1 MHPQRQ
7 TNDERERRE
16 RAALRRALVEVVA
29 HEGRRAASPASVAR
43 QAGLPLEAFGAHFA
57 SVQECLLAVYED
69 TLARLHQTVREAIEA
84 SAAKR
89 EREDWRSELDAAFGA
104 ALRFL
109 ASDPDLARVFIVE
122 APSAGDDVRE
132 RHEAALESFVACVD
146 ALRRE
151 HEAPVPPLAAELIV
165 RGTDDLVYARVARG
179 ESTRLG
185 DLLTGIRFMW
195 LVPFVGRYRATG
207 ATGHE
212 GEDPRSQDA
221 D

>member
-1 MHPQRQ
+1 MQPYSQ
-7 TNDERERRE
+7 TNDEQERRE

-29 HEGRRAASPASVAR
+29 HEGRGAASAASVAR
-43 QAGLPLEAFGAHFA
+43 QAGLPLETFGAHFA

-69 TLARLHQTVREAIEA
+69 TLAHLHQAVRQAMDAI
-84 SAAKR
+84 AAKQGA
-89 EREDWRSELDAAFGA
+89 EDWRSELDAAFGA

-122 APSAGDDVRE
+122 APSAGDEVRA
-132 RHEAALESFVACVD
+132 RHEAALESFVACLD

-151 HEAPVPPLAAELIV
+151 REAPVPPLAAELIV
-165 RGTDDLVYARVARG
+165 RGTDDLIYARVARG

-185 DLLTGIRFMW
+185 ELLPGIRYMW

-207 ATGHE
+207 ATSQE
-212 GEDPRSQDA
+212 AEDPRSPDA
-221 D
+221 E